1 VKTYPTIEAYTAD
14 VIRAREA
21 YAADMRVEAGF
32 CESGDGRVSDG
43 RRRQCWSCRLT
54 EIERKRKETS

>member
-32 CESGDGRVSDG
+32 CESGDGR
-43 RRRQCWSCRLT
+43 QQLP
-54 EIERKRKETS
+54 

>member
-1 VKTYPTIEAYTAD
+1 VSAFYPSIEAYTAD

-32 CESGDGRVSDG
+32 CETGDGRSVTG
-43 RRRQCWSCRLT
+43 KYRECATCRGV
-54 EIERKRKETS
+54 R

>member
-1 VKTYPTIEAYTAD
+1 VVTTYPSLAAYTAD

-32 CESGDGRVSDG
+32 CESGDGRVRDTK
-43 RRRQCWSCRLT
+43 RRQCWACRHG
-54 EIERKRKETS
+54 EAA

>member
-32 CESGDGRVSDG
+32 CESGDGRVRETRG
-43 RRRQCWSCRLT
+43 ANETPRRKCCACRRG
-54 EIERKRKETS
+54 EA